1 MSSGGGNLYPNWLGS
16 ASLSIPTNTINTSI
30 SVVTQAGVSTYTT
43 TVDVVPEI
51 LMGFRST
58 ATINTGNPSEILT
71 YTVPASG
78 WYTTSFQGVASHVG
92 APTTW
97 AGSNFT
103 QLDWYITKNNGVL
116 SNTALIVQPDTI
128 CGDSVSEFI
137 SLTGN
142 ALVQANAGDV
152 LQWVTDGNATPAV
165 TANFFSGFA
174 NVTIQ
179 KIG

>member
-1 MSSGGGNLYPNWLGS
+1 MSTGGGNLYPNWLGS

-43 TVDVVPEI
+43 TVDVVPDI
-51 LMGFRST
+51 LLGFRST
-58 ATINTGNPSEILT
+58 TTINTGNPSEMLT
-71 YTVPASG
+71 YVVPANG
-78 WYTTSFQGVASHVG
+78 WYKTEYLGVASHTG

-103 QLDWYITKNNGVL
+103 QLDWYVTKNNSVQ
-116 SNTALIVQPDTI
+116 SNTATLCQPRYI

-137 SLTGN
+137 SLPGTGII
-142 ALVQANAGDV
+142 QANTGDV

-165 TANFFSGFA
+165 TANFFSGFGFI
-174 NVTIQ
+174 TLQ
-179 KIG
+179 KIA